1 VQEYYAGYEAHLSI
15 KALEEN
21 FDAEFDA
28 LAERLNE
35 LAKRIFTKERLTASI
50 CGTCDEEF
58 EKSLVNTI
66 RDGEKYDP
74 VLKIK
79 PLGARREGF
88 IIPAQTSFT
97 ALASTLSAVGAE
109 RSGTD
114 IVVRSILS
122 YGYLWNTVRVQGGA
136 YGVGLISRNN
146 GAIGFYSYRD
156 PSPARTLEAFNGAA
170 ESLRS
175 VAKSG
180 EDITKFIIG
189 AVGESSPLTTPKL
202 KATLAASRFLR
213 GVSYEDECK
222 MRREILETDSAA
234 LLRVADVLDKICAF
248 DCITVFGAKE
258 KVESCKNL
266 DSILQ
271 I

>member
-1 VQEYYAGYEAHLSI
+1 
-15 KALEEN
+15 
-21 FDAEFDA
+21 
-28 LAERLNE
+28 
-35 LAKRIFTKERLTASI
+35 
-50 CGTCDEEF
+50 
-58 EKSLVNTI
+58 
-66 RDGEKYDP
+66 
-74 VLKIK
+74 
-79 PLGARREGF
+79 
-88 IIPAQTSFT
+88 
-97 ALASTLSAVGAE
+97 
-109 RSGTD
+109 
-114 IVVRSILS
+114 VRSILS

-175 VAKSG
+175 VANSG

-213 GVSYEDECK
+213 GVSYEDECR

-234 LLRVADVLDKICAF
+234 LLRVADVLDKICAL